1 MNIKRFRNEANVMNF
16 LLSMHSK
23 IINEEN
29 ESTISSEIEKKM
41 LEIPLADSWGDYLL
55 LSDEEV
61 NVKLKNL
68 IMLHRRNLQ
77 LVIDEK
83 HQEELERIRP
93 SFDQNFDPNPVKR
106 YSQN

>member
-23 IINEEN
+23 IINEKN

-41 LEIPLADSWGDYLL
+41 FEIPLADSWGDYLL

-61 NVKLKNL
+61 NPKLKKL

-83 HQEELERIRP
+83 NQEELERIRP

>member
-23 IINEEN
+23 IINEKN

-77 LVIDEK
+77 QVIGENYR
-83 HQEELERIRP
+83 EELETIRP
-93 SFDQNFDPNPVKR
+93 SFDENFDPDPAKR

>member
-1 MNIKRFRNEANVMNF
+1 MDINTFKKEANVMNF
-16 LLSMHSK
+16 LLSMYIK

-29 ESTISSEIEKKM
+29 ESTISSEIEKKI
-41 LEIPLADSWGDYLL
+41 LEIPLADSWTDYLL
-55 LSDEEV
+55 LSNEEV
-61 NVKLKNL
+61 NLKLKKL

>member
-1 MNIKRFRNEANVMNF
+1 MNIKRYRNEANVMNF

>member
-68 IMLHRRNLQ
+68 IMLHSRNLQ

-93 SFDQNFDPNPVKR
+93 SFDQNFDPIL
-106 YSQN
+106 

>member
-93 SFDQNFDPNPVKR
+93 SFDQNFDPNPAKR

>member
-68 IMLHRRNLQ
+68 IMLHSRNLQ

>member
-23 IINEEN
+23 NINEEN

>member
-93 SFDQNFDPNPVKR
+93 SFDQNFDPNLVKR